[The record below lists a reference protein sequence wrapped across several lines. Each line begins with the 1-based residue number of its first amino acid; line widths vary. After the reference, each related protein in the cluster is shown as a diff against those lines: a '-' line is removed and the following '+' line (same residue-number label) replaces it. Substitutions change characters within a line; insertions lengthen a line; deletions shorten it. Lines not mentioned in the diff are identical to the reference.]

1 MKENKENNLTIEK
14 AFSRAKEKGEVTYID
29 DGILIVDDIHNLPR
43 EESMQNRDMTIFVLC
58 KEGHIQVTI
67 NGKTYDSNPN
77 SLLVCSR
84 LHVLTGAMISTD
96 FRCSIIAITNERL
109 QDIIHEPRQT
119 INHWLLFT
127 NYPLIPLS
135 ETDRELLESHRLF
148 IEKRLTQ
155 AYHSY
160 SRQAVHLLLNAAV
173 CEIIGICLKQQN
185 EKIDKNFAPL
195 SHTSG
200 NITQRFL
207 ILLSENNMKERSVKY
222 YADQLCITAKYF
234 SVVIRN
240 ETGKTPSKW
249 IQEQLVERIRHLLLD
264 TSYSIKEIC
273 NMLDFPNPSFFGK
286 FVKQHLGYSPLE
298 YRKMKMK
305 EQN

>member
-29 DGILIVDDIHNLPR
+29 DGILIVDDIRNLPR

-109 QDIIHEPRQT
+109 QDIIHEPGQT

-135 ETDRELLESHRLF
+135 ETDRELLGCHRLF

-155 AYHSY
+155 AYYNY
-160 SRQAVHLLLNAAV
+160 SQQAVHLLLNAAI
-173 CEIIGICLKQQN
+173 CEIIGICLKQK
-185 EKIDKNFAPL
+185 EKNIIESPSTNTHP
-195 SHTSG
+195 SS
-200 NITQRFL
+200 NITQSFL
-207 ILLSENNMKERSVKY
+207 MLLSESNMKERSVQY

-234 SVVIRN
+234 SFVIRN
-240 ETGKTPSKW
+240 ETGKTPSEW
-249 IQEQLVERIRHLLLD
+249 IREQLVERIRHLLLE

-298 YRKMKMK
+298 YRKIKMK
-305 EQN
+305 ERN

>member
-29 DGILIVDDIHNLPR
+29 DGILIVDDIRNLPR
-43 EESMQNRDMTIFVLC
+43 EENMQNRNMTIFVLC

-67 NGKTYDSNPN
+67 NGNTYNSNPN

-109 QDIIHEPRQT
+109 QDIIHEPGQV

-127 NYPLIPLS
+127 NQPLIPLS

-160 SRQAVHLLLNAAV
+160 SRQAVHLLLNAAI
-173 CEIIGICLKQQN
+173 CEIIGICVKQKEN
-185 EKIDKNFAPL
+185 KIQDITTNKK
-195 SHTSG
+195 SSST
-200 NITQRFL
+200 ITQRFL
-207 ILLSENNMKERSVKY
+207 VLLSKSDMKERRVQY
-222 YADQLCITAKYF
+222 YADQLFISNKYF
-234 SVVIRN
+234 SVVVRN
-240 ETGKTPSKW
+240 ETGKTPSEW
-249 IQEQLVERIRHLLLD
+249 IREQLVERIRHLLLE
-264 TSYSIKEIC
+264 TTYSIKEIC
-273 NMLDFPNPSFFGK
+273 NMLDFPNPSFFGR

-298 YRKMKMK
+298 YRKMKMRK
-305 EQN
+305 QN